1 MTSPKSGLASTYNN
15 TPTDLR
21 KGLIMARS
29 TFVSLQRDNWRVRQV
44 LQMGASE
51 GQEIVPA
58 QTWEY
63 KSAVVVLIGAQTASR
78 PWVTYE
84 ITKAWNEER
93 PLVGI
98 RIHGLK
104 DSEGNTDAS
113 GANPFEKVTLGSRGG
128 SVADYVPVYT
138 PSGSDSNQVYASIQ
152 NNLESWVAAAYTRT

>member
-1 MTSPKSGLASTYNN
+1 
-15 TPTDLR
+15 
-21 KGLIMARS
+21 
-29 TFVSLQRDNWRVRQV
+29 V
-44 LQMGASE
+44 LQIGASE
-51 GQEIVPA
+51 GEEIPPA

-84 ITKAWNEER
+84 ISKAWNHER

-138 PSGSDSNQVYASIQ
+138 PSGSDSSQIYASIK
-152 NNLESWVAAAYTRT
+152 NNLESWVAAAYTRP

>member
-1 MTSPKSGLASTYNN
+1 
-15 TPTDLR
+15 
-21 KGLIMARS
+21 MARS

-44 LQMGASE
+44 LQMGAIE
-51 GQEIVPA
+51 GQEIVSA

-84 ITKAWNEER
+84 ITKAWKEER

-98 RIHGLK
+98 RIHGLE
-104 DSEGNTDAS
+104 DSEGNTDTS

-138 PSGSDSNQVYASIQ
+138 PSGSDSNQVYASIK
-152 NNLESWVAAAYTRT
+152 NNLESWVAAACTRTSG

>member
-1 MTSPKSGLASTYNN
+1 
-15 TPTDLR
+15 
-21 KGLIMARS
+21 MARS

-51 GQEIVPA
+51 AEEVMPA
-58 QTWEY
+58 QTWDY
-63 KSAVVVLIGAQTASR
+63 KGALVVLIGAQTASR

-84 ITKAWNEER
+84 IAKAWNQER

-113 GANPFEKVTLGSRGG
+113 GANPFEKVTLGSRRG

-138 PSGSDSNQVYASIQ
+138 PSGSNSNQVYASIK
-152 NNLESWVAAAYTRT
+152 NNLESWVAAAYTRN

>member
-1 MTSPKSGLASTYNN
+1 M
-15 TPTDLR
+15 
-21 KGLIMARS
+21 MAQS

-44 LQMGASE
+44 LQMGAVE

-63 KSAVVVLIGAQTASR
+63 KSALVVLIGAQTASR

-84 ITKAWNEER
+84 IAKAWKDER

-104 DSEGNTDAS
+104 DSEGNTDTS
-113 GANPFEKVTLGSRGG
+113 GDNPFEKVTLGSRGG

-138 PSGSDSNQVYASIQ
+138 PSGSDSNQVYASIK
-152 NNLESWVAAAYTRT
+152 NNLDSWVAAAYTRT